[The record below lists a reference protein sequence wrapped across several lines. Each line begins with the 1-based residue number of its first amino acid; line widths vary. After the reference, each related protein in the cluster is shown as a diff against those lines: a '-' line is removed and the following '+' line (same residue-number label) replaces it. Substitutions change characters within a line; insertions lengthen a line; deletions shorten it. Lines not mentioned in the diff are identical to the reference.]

1 MTYNS
6 VKEVLMK
13 SDRTVFFILVLLIIF
28 SSSLFSLQ
36 PGDDVPG
43 FSVVSGSGQI
53 LIRND
58 LNNKKIMLFYED
70 RSNMS
75 LNQELKDYINTLS
88 LDSENVLTVA
98 VVNCSDVGLLKK
110 IWEER
115 LIDHSRKTGM
125 PVYGDW
131 NGNMKRKFQYK
142 DESNNFLVIDERG
155 TVVYSREGAVTASEF
170 SHIRSLVQ

>member
-1 MTYNS
+1 MNS
-6 VKEVLMK
+6 H
-13 SDRTVFFILVLLIIF
+13 RILLLIVTLF
-28 SSSLFSLQ
+28 FCSHSLIALQ
-36 PGDDVPG
+36 PGDVVPG
-43 FSVVSGSGQI
+43 FSVVSGEGQI

-58 LNNKKIMLFYED
+58 LNDKKIMLFYED
-70 RSNMS
+70 RSQLT
-75 LNQELKDYINTLS
+75 LNQDLKDYINSLS
-88 LDSENVLTVA
+88 LDTDDVLTVA

-131 NGNMKRKFQYK
+131 NGNMMKKFKYK
-142 DESNNFLVIDERG
+142 DESNSFLVIDESG
-155 TVVYSREGAVTASEF
+155 TVLYVFEGAVTASEF